1 MSLYASHHHCFAVAA
16 FAILPLEKISV
27 QSTSTILYLCLVSS
41 SMLIIP
47 SSHIKKCLGRPARF
61 HAWSK
66 QRATWPVKCHQ
77 NFLGAMKAIS
87 SGGSLCG
94 TDRLMK
100 LQYQKTSSLVY
111 SSTNRYCLNKAIA
124 AAAPSRQGLK
134 KRCLLTP
141 ILTRNIYKTK
151 QKRSTF
157 LKCLHN
163 IRNRYHLHLTRK
175 RC

>member
-16 FAILPLEKISV
+16 FAILPLEKISE

-87 SGGSLCG
+87 SGGSRCG

-100 LQYQKTSSLVY
+100 LQYQETSSLVY
-111 SSTNRYCLNKAIA
+111 SSK
-124 AAAPSRQGLK
+124 
-134 KRCLLTP
+134 
-141 ILTRNIYKTK
+141 
-151 QKRSTF
+151 
-157 LKCLHN
+157 
-163 IRNRYHLHLTRK
+163 NRYHIIKMVRLRSCSPGRAGRAMYNASFERSWTPHEHFMLAFLIFALSALPGAK
-175 RC
+175 IALPPL